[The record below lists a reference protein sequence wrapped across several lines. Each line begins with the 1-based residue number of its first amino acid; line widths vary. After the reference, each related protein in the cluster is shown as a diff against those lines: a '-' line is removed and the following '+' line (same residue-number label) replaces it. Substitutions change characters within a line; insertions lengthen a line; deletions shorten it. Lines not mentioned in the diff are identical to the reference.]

1 MLHFWRILCSVFI
14 LTSIS
19 VLAAD
24 DINLKKVSEA
34 ELRTEAIIEAKTNQ
48 QFSKEGE
55 TPLSTMIVISDAIK
69 KKDWQKAS
77 KFTDLRYLPEDVRA
91 EDAPELIRKLSIL
104 WNKKNIIDLS
114 QISDSP
120 AGHAN
125 DNLPS
130 YRDLL
135 GVLETEDGPFPIYLQ
150 LVPDGKGGEI
160 WKISNATISKVPKLW
175 QQYGYPPQIEALA
188 NFLPQVTIFHM
199 DNWQALIFFVSI
211 FLGWVV
217 AGFISMLAQSIAKI
231 FEKNLKGIT
240 LFCGRSL
247 RWFVYLLLLQNT
259 ALALGLSVRARVWF
273 ENGTLIYLAFTLL
286 ALGLI
291 ELFASVK
298 AEQLQSKSKKNN
310 YSIALLRPMVAIVK
324 IITVIVGI
332 LMWFESSG
340 YNMATILTGLGVGS
354 LAIALAAQKPL
365 ENVFGAFTI
374 YASKP
379 INPGDFCRFGDVKG
393 TVEEIGLRSTRVRK
407 LDRSVVHIPNSV
419 FSSKELENF
428 SVIDR
433 RRFKQDLRISLTTP
447 KEQIQV
453 LLIELRKLLAGHPKV
468 LDVGQRARFLAIER
482 DAFLIKINAY
492 IDTGNVITYFGIAE
506 DLNFH
511 ILTILTEL
519 NIQIAPAGQSV
530 VLTPYHEPNAA
541 MQQEAATTMQQ
552 LIAAEEMPFPNFSKE
567 TKATLKDSV
576 QYPPVG
582 SISNAEKKEPP
593 TAEDAATEQAK
604 TEEQQAALSEIESDQ
619 SATDSGKS

>member
-1 MLHFWRILCSVFI
+1 MQAFWKMLFAVLI
-14 LTSIS
+14 LTSIQIQ
-19 VLAAD
+19 AAD

-34 ELRTEAIIEAKTNQ
+34 ELRTEAIIEAKTSQ
-48 QFSKEGE
+48 QFSREGE
-55 TPLSTMIVISDAIK
+55 TPLSTMIAISEAIQK
-69 KKDWQKAS
+69 NDWQKAS
-77 KFTDLRYLPEDVRA
+77 RFVDLRYLPDNIRQ
-91 EDAPELIRKLSIL
+91 EDAPDLIRKLNIL
-104 WNKKNIIDLS
+104 WKKKNIIDLS
-114 QISDSP
+114 QISDLPS
-120 AGHAN
+120 GHSN
-125 DNLPS
+125 DNLPP

-135 GVLETEDGPFPIYLQ
+135 GVLETEDGPIPIYLQ
-150 LVPDGKGGEI
+150 LVPDGKSGKI
-160 WKISNATISKVPKLW
+160 WKISNATISKVPMLW
-175 QQYGYPPQIEALA
+175 EQYGYPPQIEALA

-199 DNWQALIFFVSI
+199 DNWQALIFFISI
-211 FLGWVV
+211 FLGWIV
-217 AGFISMLAQSIAKI
+217 AGFVSMAAQSIAKI
-231 FEKNLKGIT
+231 FESKLKGIT
-240 LFCGRSL
+240 QFCGRSL
-247 RWFVYLLLLQNT
+247 HWFVYLMLLQNI

-273 ENGTLIYLAFTLL
+273 ENGTLIYLAFTIL
-286 ALGLI
+286 ALGVI
-291 ELFASVK
+291 ELFANYK
-298 AEQLQSKSKKNN
+298 AEQFQTKKNN
-310 YSIALLRPMVAIVK
+310 YSIALLRPVVAIVK
-324 IITVIVGI
+324 ILIIIVGI

-433 RRFKQDLRISLTTP
+433 RRFKQDLRISLATP

-519 NIQIAPAGQSV
+519 NIQIAPAGQHV
-530 VLTPYHEPNAA
+530 VLTPYNEPNVAI
-541 MQQEAATTMQQ
+541 QQQAAATMAQM
-552 LIAAEEMPFPNFSKE
+552 IAAEEMPFPNFSKE

-576 QYPPVG
+576 QYPRLAVLLMQR
-582 SISNAEKKEPP
+582 KKQPS
-593 TAEDAATEQAK
+593 QAK
-604 TEEQQAALSEIESDQ
+604 MLKQCRLTPKNNKPLYLRLNPIIMALAVVSLN
-619 SATDSGKS
+619 